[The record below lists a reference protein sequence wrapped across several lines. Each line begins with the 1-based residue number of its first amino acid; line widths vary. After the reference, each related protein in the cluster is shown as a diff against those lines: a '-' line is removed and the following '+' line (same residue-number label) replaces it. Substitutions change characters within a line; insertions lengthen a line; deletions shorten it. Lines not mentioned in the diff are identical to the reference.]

1 MDVPAGMGIHDP
13 QDWIG
18 WWLRLHP
25 SDLFPGRLSRLA
37 LSRLDEGSSL
47 DSMGVEILEWFEGE
61 MSFEAQ
67 VRFVV
72 EDYPGRGRVFH
83 VLSIRSDGDPLPPAR
98 GSVGP
103 VATEP
108 SRGHDGDVAGISTHV
123 LDTAIGKPAASM
135 PVALELFRGGDWEPV
150 GEGLTGVDGRLGEL
164 AAELTAGR
172 YRIRFDTAAYFAATA
187 TKAFYPEVTVVF
199 DVTEPDQHHHVPL
212 LLSPFG
218 YSTYRGS

>member
-25 SDLFPGRLSRLA
+25 SDLFPGRLSRVA
-37 LSRLDEGSSL
+37 LSRLDEASSL

-83 VLSIRSDGDPLPPAR
+83 VLSIRSDGDPIPPAR

-103 VATEP
+103 LAPEP

-123 LDTAIGKPAASM
+123 LDTSVGDPAAGV
-135 PVALELFRGGDWEPV
+135 PVALEVAYEGGWAPI
-150 GEGLTGVDGRLGEL
+150 GHGVTDPDGRLGDL
-164 AAELTAGR
+164 ATELTEGT
-172 YRIRFDTAAYFAATA
+172 YRIRFDTATYFAATG
-187 TKAFYPEVTVVF
+187 KRAFYPEVTVVF
-199 DVTEPDQHHHVPL
+199 EVTEPERHHHVPL